1 MFQPKKVAI
10 LPAKILER
18 RPVYNFAMAAPL
30 PKMLEMFR
38 RLVAIPSVS
47 SLDPRFDQSNRA
59 VAESLAEWLQDLG
72 FSIEIAPLPDNPGK
86 VNLIATLGQG
96 ENGLVLSGHTDT
108 VPYDERA
115 WATDPFT
122 LTERDGRLYGL
133 GSADMKCFFP
143 LVIEAVLRVGAGAP
157 RRPLVVLATA
167 DEESSMAGAR
177 ALVSS
182 GRRLGRHA
190 LIGEPTG
197 LKPVCRHKGV
207 FQAAIHVTGRAG
219 HASNP
224 AFGNNAIEGMHRVI
238 GALLAWRTEL
248 QAQFHNP
255 LFEVSGPTL
264 NLGNIHG
271 GDSPNRI
278 CAECELQIDM
288 RTLPEMPFEALQS
301 ALRDKVGEALAGTG
315 LRFDVRPLF
324 SGGVPPLDTA
334 KTARIVRTAEELTG
348 ADAGTVGF
356 ATEGPFFNA
365 LGMETVVLG
374 PGDIAVAHQPDE
386 YVALERLAPMIDLL
400 EKLIVRCCM
409 RETEC

>member
-1 MFQPKKVAI
+1 
-10 LPAKILER
+10 
-18 RPVYNFAMAAPL
+18 
-30 PKMLEMFR
+30 MLEMFR
-38 RLVAIPSVS
+38 QLVAIPSVS
-47 SLDPRFDQSNRA
+47 SLDPRFDQSNRT
-59 VAESLAEWLQDLG
+59 VAELLAAWFQELG
-72 FSIEIAPLPDNPGK
+72 FAVELEPLPDNPGK
-86 VNLIATLGQG
+86 VNLIASMGQG
-96 ENGLVLSGHTDT
+96 EGGLVLSGHTDT
-108 VPYDERA
+108 VPYDEHA
-115 WATDPFT
+115 WVTDPFT
-122 LTERDGRLYGL
+122 LTEKEGRLHGL

-143 LVIEAVLRVGAGAP
+143 LVIEAVQRVGTRAL

-177 ALVSS
+177 ALVKS
-182 GRRLGRHA
+182 GRKLGRHA

-197 LKPVCRHKGV
+197 LKPVCKHKGV

-238 GALLAWRTEL
+238 GALLLWRTEL
-248 QAQFHNP
+248 QAQFHDP
-255 LFEVSGPTL
+255 QFEVSGPTL

-278 CAECELQIDM
+278 CAQCELQIDM
-288 RTLPEMPFEALQS
+288 RTLPGMPFEDLQS
-301 ALRDKVGEALAGTG
+301 ALRDKVGKALAATG
-315 LRFDVRPLF
+315 LRHEVRPLF

-334 KTARIVRTAEELTG
+334 RTARIVRTTEELTG
-348 ADAGTVGF
+348 AEAGTVGF

-374 PGDIAVAHQPDE
+374 PGDIAQAHQPDE
-386 YVALERLAPMIDLL
+386 YVALARLAPMADLL